1 MHRTTEECA
10 RFIRRGGTLAV
21 REAGCNTRARVLPAT
36 DEDEHMGDVH
46 HRVQSHPEQLGPG
59 RHNDLEVRVLAVD
72 DHEAF
77 REALRELV
85 AAMPGF
91 VLAGQ
96 ACTGEEGILAV
107 ARLSPQLVLMDVG
120 MPGIGGI
127 EAARLVLGRYPDVM
141 VVLISIDDPVLY
153 PATKDLGDAVACMRK
168 QDLQPDSLSRLW
180 TIRHS
185 DR

>member
-1 MHRTTEECA
+1 
-10 RFIRRGGTLAV
+10 
-21 REAGCNTRARVLPAT
+21 
-36 DEDEHMGDVH
+36 MGDVH
-46 HRVQSHPEQLGPG
+46 HRVQCHPEQFGPEQFGPG
-59 RHNDLEVRVLAVD
+59 GRHDPEVRVLAVD

-77 REALRELV
+77 REALRDLV

-96 ACTGEEGILAV
+96 ACTGEEGVLAV
-107 ARLSPQLVLMDVG
+107 ARLSPQLVLMDIG

-127 EAARLVLGRYPDVM
+127 EAARLVLDRYPEVM
-141 VVLISIDDPVLY
+141 VVLISIDDPVLH
-153 PATKDLGDAVACMRK
+153 PATGDLGDAVAYMRK

-185 DR
+185 DRQ